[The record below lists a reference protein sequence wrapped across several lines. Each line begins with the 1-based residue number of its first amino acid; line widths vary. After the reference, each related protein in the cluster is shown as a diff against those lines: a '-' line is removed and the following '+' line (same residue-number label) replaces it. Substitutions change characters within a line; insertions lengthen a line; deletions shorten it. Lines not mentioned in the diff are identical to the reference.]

1 MCESDEACDQSF
13 EDSVKKMPKSKTKK
27 KITDMSAEEK
37 NQIIAE
43 LKSGV
48 ESDFYELKRF
58 NNGSCRLINK
68 KKTTTAKETPPRPP
82 SVVGGVNLTNEQ
94 WIIQSIMDNKIENA
108 VLRTKLKK
116 YKKRLNDL
124 YITAEDEDVS
134 IPVQQPIQQ
143 KYQEPVQQQ
152 YQEPVQQQYQEPV
165 QQHYEEPIQQHYE
178 EPIQQYEQPKMSRH
192 VMRRR
197 K

>member
-1 MCESDEACDQSF
+1 MCESDEACDQSI
-13 EDSVKKMPKSKTKK
+13 EEVIKQMPKSKTKK

-68 KKTTTAKETPPRPP
+68 KKTTTAKETPLRPP

-108 VLRTKLKK
+108 LLRKKLEN
-116 YKKRLNDL
+116 YKKRLNEL

-134 IPVQQPIQQ
+134 IPVQQPN
-143 KYQEPVQQQ
+143 QQQ
-152 YQEPVQQQYQEPV
+152 YQEPIQQQYEQPVQQQYEQPI
-165 QQHYEEPIQQHYE
+165 QQQYQEPIQQHYE
-178 EPIQQYEQPKMSRH
+178 EPMQQYEQPKMSRH
-192 VMRRR
+192 AMRRR

>member
-13 EDSVKKMPKSKTKK
+13 EDSVKQIPKCKIKK
-27 KITDMSAEEK
+27 KITEMSPEEK
-37 NQIIAE
+37 KQIIAE
-43 LKSGV
+43 LKSNV
-48 ESDFYELKRF
+48 ESDYYELKRH

-143 KYQEPVQQQ
+143 QYQEPVQQYEQPIQQQ
-152 YQEPVQQQYQEPV
+152 YEQPVQQQYQEPV
-165 QQHYEEPIQQHYE
+165 QQHYEEPIQQ
-178 EPIQQYEQPKMSRH
+178 YEQTKMSRH
-192 VMRRR
+192 AMRRR